1 MPIHRQHVRTVKLFI
16 IGTAMCGLLLL
27 QLSSLYS
34 CAEKPRRMSK
44 MYYDFFDTVSYIVG
58 YETDEQ
64 KFEENC
70 AFAADMLG
78 EYHML
83 YDIYYEYAD
92 INNIKTINKNAGVAP
107 VVVDERIIDLLE
119 YSIDMYYK
127 TNGLFNIALGA
138 VLSIWH
144 DYREAAAD
152 ARENGTEP
160 AVPTMEELRAASLHC
175 NINDI
180 VIDRENSTVY
190 LKDPEMSLDVGSV
203 AKGYATEMTAR
214 ALAERGV
221 VNYALN
227 VGGNVRTIG
236 TKEDGG
242 AWAAGIQNP
251 DENADMP
258 YVVRVGLEDMSLV
271 TSGTYERYYMSNGV
285 RYHHIINPNTL
296 MPENDYLSVSI
307 LTDDSALGDVL
318 STAVFNMSYEEGSA
332 FIEAYDGVEA
342 FWIFADGT
350 TAQSSGFSNYIIDGD

>member
-1 MPIHRQHVRTVKLFI
+1 LLIHRQHIRIKNVLI
-16 IGTAMCGLLLL
+16 ISAAVCGLFLL
-27 QLSSLYS
+27 QLSSFYS
-34 CAEKPRRMSK
+34 CAEKPSRMSK

-58 YETDEQ
+58 YETDEG

-70 AFAADMLG
+70 SFAADMLE

-107 VVVDERIIDLLE
+107 VVVDEKIIDLIE
-119 YSIDMYYK
+119 YSIDMYYE
-127 TNGLFNIALGA
+127 TDGLFNVALGA

-152 ARENGTEP
+152 ARENGVEP
-160 AVPTMEELRAASLHC
+160 AVPTMEELHAASLHC
-175 NINDI
+175 NITDI

-227 VGGNVRTIG
+227 IGSNIRTIG

-251 DENADMP
+251 DENADKP
-258 YVVRVGLEDMSLV
+258 YVVRVELDNMSLV
-271 TSGTYERYYMSNGV
+271 TSGTYERYYMSNCV

-307 LTDDSALGDVL
+307 LTADSTLGDVL

-332 FIEAYDGVEA
+332 FVEAYDGVEA
-342 FWIFADGT
+342 FWIFSDGT
-350 TAQSSGFSNYIIDGD
+350 TAQSSGFADYIIDSD

>member
-1 MPIHRQHVRTVKLFI
+1 
-16 IGTAMCGLLLL
+16 
-27 QLSSLYS
+27 
-34 CAEKPRRMSK
+34 

-58 YETDEQ
+58 YETDED

-70 AFAADMLG
+70 SFAADMLE

-107 VVVDERIIDLLE
+107 VVVDGKIIDLLE
-119 YSIDMYYK
+119 NSIDMYYK
-127 TNGLFNIALGA
+127 TDGLFNIALGA

-152 ARENGTEP
+152 ARDNGVEP
-160 AVPTMEELRAASLHC
+160 AVPAMEELRAASLHC
-175 NINDI
+175 NITDI
-180 VIDRENSTVY
+180 VIDREDSTVY
-190 LKDPEMSLDVGSV
+190 LKDPEMSLDVGSI
-203 AKGYATEMTAR
+203 AKGYAVEMTAR

-227 VGGNVRTIG
+227 IGGNIRTIG
-236 TKEDGG
+236 TKEDSS

-251 DENADMP
+251 DENASKP

-271 TSGTYERYYMSNGV
+271 TSGTYERYYMSNNV
-285 RYHHIINPNTL
+285 RYHHIINPKTQ

-307 LTDDSALGDVL
+307 LTADSALGDAL
-318 STAVFNMSYEEGSA
+318 STAVFNMSYEEGA
-332 FIEAYDGVEA
+332 AYVEAYDGVEA
-342 FWIFADGT
+342 FWIFPDGT
-350 TAQSSGFSNYIIDGD
+350 TAQSSGFADYVIDSD